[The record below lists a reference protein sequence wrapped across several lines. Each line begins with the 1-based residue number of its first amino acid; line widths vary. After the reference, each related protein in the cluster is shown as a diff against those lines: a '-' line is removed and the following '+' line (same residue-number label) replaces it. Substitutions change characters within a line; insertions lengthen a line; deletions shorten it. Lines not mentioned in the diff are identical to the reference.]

1 MERKG
6 ELKKIGIE
14 NRTCY
19 YFDDIIRAWERDTD
33 IEFSSISS
41 NENLYE
47 EKYKNIL
54 VYDISNK
61 THQVQNH
68 CVLGTMI

>member
-19 YFDDIIRAWERDTD
+19 YFDDIIRPWERDTD